1 MAELLYRTNM
11 IALVGSGTNSQW
23 PVNKVFIWDD
33 SKLAAIGE
41 LAFKTVIRGLKMV
54 KDK

>member
-11 IALVGSGTNSQW
+11 IALVGTGSNPAW
-23 PVNKVFIWDD
+23 PVNKVLIWDD
-33 SKLAAIGE
+33 SKLDVVGE
-41 LAFKTVIRGLKMV
+41 LTFKSIVRGLKMV

>member
-11 IALVGSGTNSQW
+11 IALVGSGSNPHW
-23 PVNKVFIWDD
+23 PLNKVYIWDD
-33 SKLAAIGE
+33 SKLSVVGE
-41 LAFKTVIRGLKMV
+41 LSFKSIVRGLKMI